1 MEAEDGHHHPHSHG
15 GSHEEHEGVKERA
28 DGVVAEAGTEEI
40 GGEDYVLVSP
50 ELIVLD
56 ELVRKVHD
64 DGSGAISTFLGRHLR
79 TSERINSLLLSNS
92 IGIFF
97 TLGPVISLQSQV
109 AFS

>member
-79 TSERINSLLLSNS
+79 ELLRELTVCSCQIQMGFFSLLD
-92 IGIFF
+92 
-97 TLGPVISLQSQV
+97 Q
-109 AFS
+109 